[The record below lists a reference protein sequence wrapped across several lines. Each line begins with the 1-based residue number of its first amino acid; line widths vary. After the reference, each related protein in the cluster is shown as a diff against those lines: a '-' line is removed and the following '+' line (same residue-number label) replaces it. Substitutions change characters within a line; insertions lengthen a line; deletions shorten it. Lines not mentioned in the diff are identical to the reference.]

1 MTLDYQFD
9 KSLRLLNSGD
19 FKAVFDGAS
28 AKAHQQHFLILAK
41 TNSLDTP
48 RLGLVIAKKNIRL
61 AVNRNKVKRIIRET
75 FRHQQHQLGGIDAI
89 VLARRGMDQLEPAV
103 LHQQLVKQWQRLA
116 KKLASQDSE

>member
-1 MTLDYQFD
+1 LTLDYQFD

-41 TNSLDTP
+41 SNGTSTP

-89 VLARRGMDQLEPAV
+89 VLARRGMDQLDRAE
-103 LHQQLVKQWQRLA
+103 LEKLLVKQWQRLA
-116 KKLASQDSE
+116 KKLASQDSQ